1 MLKTLKD
8 LQRMRRIEDL
18 IPETQM
24 TNLIHNFP
32 EDQFRLLQ
40 SYNLNIQLMY
50 ENELMSK
57 IPKKLKM
64 KK

>member
-1 MLKTLKD
+1 MLKTLKGQ
-8 LQRMRRIEDL
+8 QRMRRIEDL

-24 TNLIHNFP
+24 TNLIHSCP
-32 EDQFRLLQ
+32 EGQSHLLL

-57 IPKKLKM
+57 IPKKLRIRQ
-64 KK
+64 

>member
-8 LQRMRRIEDL
+8 RQRMMRIEDL

-24 TNLIHNFP
+24 TNLTHSFL
-32 EDQFRLLQ
+32 EDQSHLQ
-40 SYNLNIQLMY
+40 RSYNFNIQLMY
-50 ENELMSK
+50 ENELISK
-57 IPKKLKM
+57 IPKKLRM

>member
-8 LQRMRRIEDL
+8 QQKMRRIEDL

-24 TNLIHNFP
+24 TNLIHSFL
-32 EDQFRLLQ
+32 EGQSHLLR

-57 IPKKLKM
+57 IPKTLRM

>member
-8 LQRMRRIEDL
+8 QQRMRHIEDL

-24 TNLIHNFP
+24 TNLIHSYP
-32 EDQFRLLQ
+32 EDQSHLQ
-40 SYNLNIQLMY
+40 LSYNLNIQLKY

-57 IPKKLKM
+57 IPKKLRM

>member
-8 LQRMRRIEDL
+8 QQRMRRIEDL

-24 TNLIHNFP
+24 TNLIHNCP
-32 EDQFRLLQ
+32 EDQSHLLL

-57 IPKKLKM
+57 IPKKLRM
-64 KK
+64 KR

>member
-24 TNLIHNFP
+24 TNLIHNCL
-32 EDQFRLLQ
+32 EDQSHLLL

-57 IPKKLKM
+57 IQKN
-64 KK
+64 

>member
-8 LQRMRRIEDL
+8 QQRMKRIEDL

-24 TNLIHNFP
+24 TNLIHSCP
-32 EDQFRLLQ
+32 EDQSHLTL

-57 IPKKLKM
+57 IPKKLRTKN
-64 KK
+64 